1 MEIAAWINS
10 GLALVIAS
18 LNRQII
24 FRHENWNCYETL
36 KIVLLLSTAT
46 IPVFS
51 SGLTF
56 WLSQVFIFD
65 HKS

>member
-10 GLALVIAS
+10 GLALDIAS

-24 FRHENWNCYETL
+24 FGHENWNCYETV

-46 IPVFS
+46 IPLFPS
-51 SGLTF
+51 DLTF